1 MSNKLKGYVALII
14 FLGLVFFVYTI
25 GNANDIDI
33 VGITIFFALSIV
45 AESLII
51 ATPGER
57 ALSVGF
63 TISLS
68 SILIFGM
75 SEAAWISCIGVML
88 RTVKIGDKRYH
99 ILNYP
104 VYKTLFNGA
113 NIMLSTGLAGFVYE
127 VLGGIPGD
135 INPNNIMLPI
145 IASIFTC
152 IVVNAIIMS
161 ILMHLITGEE
171 FLSNCLKNILW
182 VVKDYFAMAPL
193 GIIMAIA
200 YINYRIIGVLLFF
213 GPLLF
218 ARYAFKLYIDMR
230 RIYVDT
236 VKSLSQAI
244 EAKDSYTNGHSQR
257 VGEYACS
264 LAERLGLSPKRVE
277 NLRIAAILHD
287 IGKIGIDESILNK
300 PGRLTD
306 EEFDKIK
313 QHPAIGVKIIKDI
326 DFLKDVSGIILSHH
340 ERYDGTGYPEGRKH
354 GDIMLESQI
363 LSLADVFDAL
373 TSERPY
379 RNAMTVKEALEII
392 ENGKDNQFDSRL
404 ADAFVKMIKENKELK
419 RIAG

>member
-1 MSNKLKGYVALII
+1 MSTKLKTYVALII
-14 FLGLVFFVYTI
+14 LLGLVFFVYSLYS
-25 GNANDIDI
+25 AKDIDI
-33 VGITIFFALSIV
+33 FGIIIFSILLV
-45 AESLII
+45 IAESLVI

-63 TISLS
+63 TISFAA
-68 SILIFGM
+68 ILVFGM
-75 SEAAWISCIGVML
+75 YEAAWISSIGVAL
-88 RTVKIGDKRYH
+88 RTVRIGDKRYH
-99 ILNYP
+99 IFNYP
-104 VYKTLFNGA
+104 LYKTLFNAG
-113 NIMLSTGLAGFVYE
+113 NIMLSTGLAGFAYE
-127 VLGGIPGD
+127 TLGGTPGE
-135 INPNNIMLPI
+135 INPNSIVIPI
-145 IASIFTC
+145 LACVFAC

-161 ILMHLITGEE
+161 ILMHLITGEK
-171 FLSNCLKNILW
+171 FLRNCCNNILW

-200 YINYRIIGVLLFF
+200 YINYKTVGVLLFF

-218 ARYAFKLYIDMR
+218 SRYAFKLYIDMR
-230 RIYVDT
+230 GIYVDT

-257 VGEYACS
+257 VGEYACR
-264 LAERLGLSPKRVE
+264 LAQRLGLEPKRIE
-277 NLRIAAILHD
+277 NIKIAAILHD

-306 EEFDKIK
+306 DEYDKIK

-354 GDIMLESQI
+354 EDIVLEAQI

-379 RNAMTVKEALEII
+379 RNAMTREEALEII
-392 ENGKDNQFDSRL
+392 ENGKGSQFDSKL
-404 ADAFVKMIKENKELK
+404 ADDFIKMIKEDKELN